1 MSHYEY
7 KVSSPFFYEVLSPLA
22 KNLFHGATSKSEVA
36 LTAGLFKKNARS
48 LAEVNS
54 MLGSFCAC
62 LSSLLMD
69 LSCHGEAVDKVN
81 G

>member
-1 MSHYEY
+1 M
-7 KVSSPFFYEVLSPLA
+7 A
-22 KNLFHGATSKSEVA
+22 KNLFHRAISESEVA
-36 LTAGLFKKNARS
+36 LTDGLFKKNTRP

-54 MLGSFCAC
+54 MLGSFCAL